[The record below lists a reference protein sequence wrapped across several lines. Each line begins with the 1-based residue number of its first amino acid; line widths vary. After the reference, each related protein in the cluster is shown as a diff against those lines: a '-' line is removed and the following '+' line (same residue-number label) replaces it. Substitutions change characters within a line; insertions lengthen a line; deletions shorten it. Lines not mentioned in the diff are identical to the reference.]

1 MILLLYIPLLLVT
14 TTPSTCTQVTSTLEL
29 LYENGNQVTSKHQV
43 QKRVSI
49 VYQVESDTVIAEN
62 FAKVRSVQKLW
73 SGLKVFSTESSLKND
88 LFSLLTV
95 GSEYFSKAGSYLK
108 HLVSFTSDSDSVPG
122 TNCNFTGRALNGNTM
137 REDSNALVSMI
148 EKIDD
153 S

>member
-1 MILLLYIPLLLVT
+1 M
-14 TTPSTCTQVTSTLEL
+14 
-29 LYENGNQVTSKHQV
+29 
-43 QKRVSI
+43 
-49 VYQVESDTVIAEN
+49 
-62 FAKVRSVQKLW
+62 W
-73 SGLKVFSTESSLKND
+73 SGLKVFSTESSLNND

-95 GSEYFSKAGSYLK
+95 GSKYFSKAGSYLK

-153 S
+153 SWTLEAVTADIAKVNFLYSLANMFNSIGYDWHDIASATDG